1 MSYSESMSPLPL
13 SVLDLAMATTADSTS
28 SALNNALKLA
38 THADELGF
46 ERFWVA
52 EHHNMNT
59 VASTNP
65 AVLIAHLAAKTSRIR
80 LGSGG
85 VMLPNHAPLVIAE
98 QFALLEALHPDR
110 IDLGIG
116 RAPGTDQH
124 TAAALRRTP
133 GNRDVQDFPNNLIDL
148 MGFLGDV
155 RTEKGTWDYL
165 SATPLA
171 TSYPDIY
178 LLGSSNFSAELAGML
193 GLPFVFANHFDTGGT
208 LQAVEIYR
216 GHFKPSIVL
225 EEPFTIVTAS
235 VIISETRDQAEW
247 ESGPG
252 RIRKYGMRT
261 GKRAPLISP
270 AEAADHPD
278 LAAAKAMPTNSII
291 GTPVEVKSDL
301 EELAKATQASELM
314 ISTSTFNV
322 ETRLKTLDLLS
333 EVWKND
339 SIDSNDLNK
348 RSAQETLA

>member
-1 MSYSESMSPLPL
+1 MSYPEYMERLPL

-38 THADELGF
+38 AHADKLGF

-65 AVLIAHLAAKTSRIR
+65 AVLIAHLAAKTNRIR

-116 RAPGTDQH
+116 RAPGTDQY
-124 TAAALRRTP
+124 TAAALRQTP
-133 GNRDVQDFPNNLIDL
+133 GSQDVQDFPNNLIDL
-148 MGFLGDV
+148 MGFLGDI
-155 RTEKGTWDYL
+155 RAEKGTWDYL

-216 GHFKPSIVL
+216 SHFKPSIVL

-261 GKRAPLISP
+261 GKRSPLISP
-270 AEAADHPD
+270 EEAAKHPD
-278 LAAAKAMPTNSII
+278 LPAARAMPTNSII
-291 GTPVEVKSDL
+291 GTPEDVKFGL
-301 EELAKATQASELM
+301 EKLAKTTQASELM

-322 ETRLKTLDLLS
+322 ENRLKTLDLLT
-333 EVWKND
+333 EIWNNNP
-339 SIDSNDLNK
+339 IDQN
-348 RSAQETLA
+348 